1 MKLVAGAGGGTATK
15 GFFTTVIDSI
25 IGTVADG
32 TATLRAADAAASGPL
47 LAVKLIMPVKNK

>member
-1 MKLVAGAGGGTATK
+1 MKLVAGAGGGTATS

-32 TATLRAADAAASGPL
+32 AATLRAADAAASEPL
-47 LAVKLIMPVKNK
+47 RAVKLIMSVKN